1 MTPAGR
7 ALAGESD
14 GEDTAGTSLAEDVLD
29 ALVPLLHPHQSE
41 AEVDGEVADD
51 VRGVLVLDHHL
62 DLPAAGRPRGQPGCH
77 QSLAQQPLRLRLAL
91 DLDDEAA
98 RRVQELRGGR

>member
-7 ALAGESD
+7 PAAAVPAGASD
-14 GEDTAGTSLAEDVLD
+14 GEDTACTSLAEDVLD

-41 AEVDGEVADD
+41 AEVGGEVADD

-62 DLPAAGRPRGQPGCH
+62 DLPAAGRAGGQPGRH
-77 QSLAQQPLRLRLAL
+77 QRLAEQPLGVGLAL

-98 RRVQELRGGR
+98 GRVQ